1 MEAEVTFPRGA
12 APAKAKLVDLI
23 KHSLK
28 AAFDRI
34 TAMLTDARADKAARG
49 GTFIVHYVLT
59 VPAGW
64 DELAKSVMRRAAEQA
79 GEDGGI
85 LVPGCCSQLITSPP
99 PSGLPAAHTSF
110 ALEPECAVLSALSSP
125 YAVNLPPFGANLAIF
140 DAGGGTTDC
149 IVSTLQEGPSLKEVR
164 ACVWEGRTT
173 LQEGPSLKEVRG
185 LEDSDGSCC
194 SCIMRLSPPIA
205 GCARLLRR
213 GWRV

>member
-1 MEAEVTFPRGA
+1 M
-12 APAKAKLVDLI
+12 
-23 KHSLK
+23 
-28 AAFDRI
+28 
-34 TAMLTDARADKAARG
+34 
-49 GTFIVHYVLT
+49 
-59 VPAGW
+59 
-64 DELAKSVMRRAAEQA
+64 
-79 GEDGGI
+79 
-85 LVPGCCSQLITSPP
+85 
-99 PSGLPAAHTSF
+99 
-110 ALEPECAVLSALSSP
+110 LSALSSP

-164 ACVWEGRTT
+164 
-173 LQEGPSLKEVRG
+173 G